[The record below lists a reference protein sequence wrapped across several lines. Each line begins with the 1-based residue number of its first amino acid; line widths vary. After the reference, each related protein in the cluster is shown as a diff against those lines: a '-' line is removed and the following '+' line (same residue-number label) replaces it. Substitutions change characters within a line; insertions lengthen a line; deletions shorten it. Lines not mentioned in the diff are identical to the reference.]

1 MFTRFLLPAGVRPRG
16 LRAVEATEVMLALVR
31 AGRGVTTL
39 PDWMMK
45 GDRARGLAAVR
56 LGPGGIQKAVN
67 LGFRADE
74 ELAAHVED
82 FVRLARG
89 ERLPA
94 RR

>member
-1 MFTRFLLPAGVRPRG
+1 
-16 LRAVEATEVMLALVR
+16 
-31 AGRGVTTL
+31 
-39 PDWMMK
+39 MMK
-45 GDRARGLAAVR
+45 GARGLAAVR

-74 ELAAHVED
+74 ELAAHVDD

-89 ERLPA
+89 GRLPA